1 MYYKVKI
8 KSLPK
13 AKVGYQVDGSLKNDV
28 TSFGGKNN
36 GLQDHS
42 NIKVTKSI
50 TAVPRKDANLEAEGG
65 ETIIGN
71 IDGSKIPSFFNIEGP
86 RHSSGGVP
94 LNLPDDS
101 FIFSDTKA
109 MMITDPTLLKLFNM
123 PAKKGG
129 YTPAEMSKKFDI
141 NKYREI
147 LQNKNSDKLDIKTA
161 EMMIKNYVMKLGA
174 LALAQESKK
183 GFPQG
188 IPKLSEPYMEANGI
202 TEEELLPQKETQQPN
217 QQSQGQSQKNEP
229 TNMPNGEPIAKP
241 QEEMMQYGGG
251 IRRLRR
257 AQEGGPKDTLIY
269 PPGDSEY
276 MNQPPLNY
284 DILQMLDNKR
294 RLEYNDYMR
303 DQRDPTNINNAP
315 PAYRKRFLAKP
326 KTVQAQE
333 GMQQPSEEEMMMMQ
347 QQQAQQ
353 QQQPQ
358 QSGQDQQM
366 MQIMQQV
373 AEALQQGAEPEE
385 LTVEL
390 LQGQVPPEA
399 IMQIF
404 AELGMPQEQVQ
415 QLVMGVIQQMQGG
428 QEQDPRQQQM
438 SEEEM
443 MAMQQQDPRQM
454 QQAPMAAYGMS
465 MGGYDMPY
473 AENGYSY
480 SNEDKT
486 EMSEDIEPCPPC
498 PDGNVPVRTDS
509 GDCPCS
515 NIKENLKFYNFA
527 LKERDSIMNQPAMW
541 NEDPDMMNPDGS
553 YKFCVDCLIKDYNDP
568 DVVKSVSALIN
579 DGIAN
584 FPKYDYPDLIKGL
597 EKFNLPMPVYQ
608 SNIKKSKGGAS
619 NSRPLSMAQYG
630 MDMGG
635 YDMPFYDDP
644 YEMAYGGMP
653 KYVTGGPGDTEPK
666 KIKKSEYDSDK
677 YKDYTEKDKVKTKT
691 TYNEISGKK
700 EYTSDR
706 APSGGGKNPNLVADL
721 CRNMKQP
728 GSRHYG
734 KTAEEVVA
742 YAGLNKSAIVTLKAC
757 EQKATVKSVDAVT
770 YDDEGDTPC
779 ICLKT
784 DGSTYTD
791 AQGNTKKAPTDPT
804 TGECLPY
811 DKSCNES
818 TPCVPESE
826 EYINKE
832 KECTA
837 AGKKFDG
844 PNCKCVETTEGC
856 TPDTDVY
863 NKAKA
868 ICDEKGE
875 EFDPSICNCATT
887 PGERKPPEWWLQD
900 TVNTMGAASDL
911 ASVKKYMPWEA
922 RVDLEEPRPTFL
934 DPTRE
939 LGQQSEQANI
949 AAQASAS
956 FAGAQGLG
964 ARNAATQ
971 GQGAAQAANTLSN
984 INNQN
989 VNIANQFEGTQ
1000 VGIRNQ
1006 ESMLNQQMANRVFDK
1021 NTIAN
1026 QQFDNAKLA
1035 GRQNLRN
1042 SYNTGVT
1049 NKWKTD
1055 ALNQMYP
1062 NYQTR
1067 PGVGGRVIYTPTDKK
1082 LDTTKRKDAYDAA
1095 LAHCEGQGYAK
1106 DKGMTACMELY
1117 MKYHAAQYGGE
1128 SFENGGYV
1136 YTVYPNY

>member
-28 TSFGGKNN
+28 SSFGDSNTNFK
-36 GLQDHS
+36 DHS

-65 ETIIGN
+65 ETVIGN

-86 RHSSGGVP
+86 RHTKGGVP

-109 MMITDPTLLKLFNM
+109 MMITDPVLLKMFNM
-123 PAKKGG
+123 PTKKGG

-141 NKYREI
+141 NRYREI
-147 LQNKNSDKLDIKTA
+147 LQDRNSDKLDIKTA
-161 EMMIKNYVMKLGA
+161 EMMIKNYVIKLGA

-188 IPKLSEPYMEANGI
+188 IPKLSEPYMETNGI
-202 TEEELLPQKETQQPN
+202 TEEDLIPKKEDPKGQ
-217 QQSQGQSQKNEP
+217 QQSKNNNMPQEEEEEV
-229 TNMPNGEPIAKP
+229 TEMPNGEPTAQA
-241 QEEMMQYGGG
+241 QEEMMRYGGM
-251 IRRLRR
+251 RRLRR
-257 AQEGGPKDTLIY
+257 
-269 PPGDSEY
+269 
-276 MNQPPLNY
+276 
-284 DILQMLDNKR
+284 
-294 RLEYNDYMR
+294 
-303 DQRDPTNINNAP
+303 
-315 PAYRKRFLAKP
+315 
-326 KTVQAQE
+326 AQE

-347 QQQAQQ
+347 QQQGQQ
-353 QQQPQ
+353 QQG
-358 QSGQDQQM
+358 GQDQQM

-399 IMQIF
+399 IAQIF
-404 AELGMPQEQVQ
+404 VELGMPEDQVQ
-415 QLVMGVIQQMQGG
+415 QLVMGVMQQMQGR

-465 MGGYDMPY
+465 MGGYDMP
-473 AENGYSY
+473 
-480 SNEDKT
+480 
-486 EMSEDIEPCPPC
+486 
-498 PDGNVPVRTDS
+498 
-509 GDCPCS
+509 
-515 NIKENLKFYNFA
+515 
-527 LKERDSIMNQPAMW
+527 
-541 NEDPDMMNPDGS
+541 
-553 YKFCVDCLIKDYNDP
+553 
-568 DVVKSVSALIN
+568 
-579 DGIAN
+579 
-584 FPKYDYPDLIKGL
+584 
-597 EKFNLPMPVYQ
+597 
-608 SNIKKSKGGAS
+608 
-619 NSRPLSMAQYG
+619 
-630 MDMGG
+630 
-635 YDMPFYDDP
+635 FYDDS

-691 TYNEISGKK
+691 TYDEISGKK

-770 YDDEGDTPC
+770 YDEEGEPPC
-779 ICLKT
+779 LCLKT
-784 DGSTYTD
+784 DGSTYKD
-791 AQGNTKKAPTDPT
+791 AQGNTKQAPTDADGNCITDDPSCYEST
-804 TGECLPY
+804 T
-811 DKSCNES
+811 
-818 TPCVPESE
+818 TPCVEGSD
-826 EYINKE
+826 EYKAKQ
-832 KECTA
+832 KECA
-837 AGKKFDG
+837 DAGKKFDG
-844 PNCKCVETTEGC
+844 PNCKCVETPAEGC
-856 TPDTDVY
+856 KEGTDVY

-887 PGERKPPEWWLQD
+887 PGERKPAEWWLQD
-900 TVNTMGAASDL
+900 NVNTMGAVSDL
-911 ASVKKYMPWEA
+911 ASIKKYMPWEA

-939 LGQQSEQANI
+939 LGAQSEQANI
-949 AAQASAS
+949 ASQASAS

-971 GQGAAQAANTLSN
+971 GNAAAQAANTLSN

-1026 QQFDNAKLA
+1026 QQFDNAKLQ

-1042 SYNTGVT
+1042 AYNTAVT

-1062 NYQTR
+1062 NYQTEAG
-1067 PGVGGRVIYTPTDKK
+1067 PGGRVIYTPTDKT
-1082 LDTTKRKDAYDAA
+1082 LDTTKRKNTYADAEEHCKDQSGNA
-1095 LAHCEGQGYAK
+1095 LNNCIK
-1106 DKGMTACMELY
+1106 IY
-1117 MKYHAAQYGGE
+1117 MDNHKYGGE
-1128 SFENGGYV
+1128 SFEYGGYV

>member
-28 TSFGGKNN
+28 SSFGDSNTNFK
-36 GLQDHS
+36 DHS

-65 ETIIGN
+65 ETVIGN

-86 RHSSGGVP
+86 RHTKGGVP

-109 MMITDPTLLKLFNM
+109 MMINDPVLLKMFNM
-123 PAKKGG
+123 PTKKGG

-141 NKYREI
+141 NRYREI
-147 LQNKNSDKLDIKTA
+147 LQDRNSDKLDIKTA
-161 EMMIKNYVMKLGA
+161 EMMIKNYVIKLGA

-202 TEEELLPQKETQQPN
+202 TEEDLIPKKENPKGQ
-217 QQSQGQSQKNEP
+217 QQSNNNNMPQEEEEEVME
-229 TNMPNGEPIAKP
+229 MPNGEPTAQP
-241 QEEMMQYGGG
+241 QEEMMRYGG
-251 IRRLRR
+251 IKRLRR
-257 AQEGGPKDTLIY
+257 
-269 PPGDSEY
+269 
-276 MNQPPLNY
+276 
-284 DILQMLDNKR
+284 
-294 RLEYNDYMR
+294 
-303 DQRDPTNINNAP
+303 
-315 PAYRKRFLAKP
+315 
-326 KTVQAQE
+326 AQE

-353 QQQPQ
+353 QPQ
-358 QSGQDQQM
+358 QGGQDQQM

-399 IMQIF
+399 IAQIF
-404 AELGMPQEQVQ
+404 VELGMPEDQVQ
-415 QLVMGVIQQMQGG
+415 QLVMGVMQQMQGG
-428 QEQDPRQQQM
+428 QEQDP
-438 SEEEM
+438 S
-443 MAMQQQDPRQM
+443 QM

-465 MGGYDMPY
+465 MGGYDMP
-473 AENGYSY
+473 
-480 SNEDKT
+480 
-486 EMSEDIEPCPPC
+486 
-498 PDGNVPVRTDS
+498 
-509 GDCPCS
+509 
-515 NIKENLKFYNFA
+515 
-527 LKERDSIMNQPAMW
+527 
-541 NEDPDMMNPDGS
+541 
-553 YKFCVDCLIKDYNDP
+553 
-568 DVVKSVSALIN
+568 
-579 DGIAN
+579 
-584 FPKYDYPDLIKGL
+584 
-597 EKFNLPMPVYQ
+597 
-608 SNIKKSKGGAS
+608 
-619 NSRPLSMAQYG
+619 
-630 MDMGG
+630 
-635 YDMPFYDDP
+635 FYDDQ

-677 YKDYTEKDKVKTKT
+677 YKDYTVDGKIKRKT

-757 EQKATVKSVDAVT
+757 EQKATVKSEDAVT
-770 YDDEGDTPC
+770 YDKEGDTPC
-779 ICLKT
+779 LCLKT
-784 DGSTYTD
+784 DGSPYKD
-791 AQGNTKKAPTDPT
+791 AQGNTKKAPEDKDGNCITDDPSCYET
-804 TGECLPY
+804 TT
-811 DKSCNES
+811 
-818 TPCVPESE
+818 TPCVEGSD
-826 EYINKE
+826 EYKAKQ
-832 KECTA
+832 KECTD
-837 AGKKFDG
+837 AGKEFDG
-844 PNCKCVETTEGC
+844 PNCKCVETTIEGC
-856 TPDTDVY
+856 KEGTDVY

-887 PGERKPPEWWLQD
+887 PGERKPPKWWLQD
-900 TVNTMGAASDL
+900 NVNTMGAVSDL
-911 ASVKKYMPWEA
+911 ASIKKYMPWEA

-939 LGQQSEQANI
+939 LGAQSEQANI
-949 AAQASAS
+949 ASQASAS

-971 GQGAAQAANTLSN
+971 GNAAAQAANTLSN

-1026 QQFDNAKLA
+1026 QQFDNAKLQ

-1042 SYNTGVT
+1042 AYNNAVT

-1062 NYQTR
+1062 NYQTDAG
-1067 PGVGGRVIYTPTDKK
+1067 PGGRVTYTPTDKT
-1082 LDTTKRKDAYDAA
+1082 LDTTKRKNTYADAEEHCKDQSGNA
-1095 LAHCEGQGYAK
+1095 LNNCIK
-1106 DKGMTACMELY
+1106 IY
-1117 MKYHAAQYGGE
+1117 MDNHKYGGE
-1128 SFENGGYV
+1128 SFEYGGYV

>member
-13 AKVGYQVDGSLKNDV
+13 AKVGYQVNGALANDI
-28 TSFGGKNN
+28 SAFGGKNID
-36 GLQDHS
+36 LKDHS

-65 ETIIGN
+65 ETVIGN

-101 FIFSDTKA
+101 FIFSDTRA

-147 LQNKNSDKLDIKTA
+147 LQNKNSDKIDISTA

-257 AQEGGPKDTLIY
+257 AQEG
-269 PPGDSEY
+269 
-276 MNQPPLNY
+276 
-284 DILQMLDNKR
+284 
-294 RLEYNDYMR
+294 
-303 DQRDPTNINNAP
+303 
-315 PAYRKRFLAKP
+315 
-326 KTVQAQE
+326 
-333 GMQQPSEEEMMMMQ
+333 MQQPSEEEMMMMQ

-404 AELGMPQEQVQ
+404 AQLGMPQEQVQ

-465 MGGYDMPY
+465 MGGYDMP
-473 AENGYSY
+473 
-480 SNEDKT
+480 
-486 EMSEDIEPCPPC
+486 
-498 PDGNVPVRTDS
+498 
-509 GDCPCS
+509 
-515 NIKENLKFYNFA
+515 
-527 LKERDSIMNQPAMW
+527 
-541 NEDPDMMNPDGS
+541 
-553 YKFCVDCLIKDYNDP
+553 
-568 DVVKSVSALIN
+568 
-579 DGIAN
+579 
-584 FPKYDYPDLIKGL
+584 
-597 EKFNLPMPVYQ
+597 
-608 SNIKKSKGGAS
+608 
-619 NSRPLSMAQYG
+619 
-630 MDMGG
+630 
-635 YDMPFYDDP
+635 FYDDP

-653 KYVTGGPGDTEPK
+653 KYVTGGPGDRERGT
-666 KIKKSEYDSDK
+666 KIKKIGNKEYESHKGTVFKDK
-677 YKDYTEKDKVKTKT
+677 QGEFKRIEGTSGANVKLKPRGKVVRGGPGYSKEDVCAWMTKVGGEYYGVGAQEMVNKGIAHASNLEYLKGCELKATDDEEVYTESGDK
-691 TYNEISGKK
+691 
-700 EYTSDR
+700 
-706 APSGGGKNPNLVADL
+706 P
-721 CRNMKQP
+721 
-728 GSRHYG
+728 
-734 KTAEEVVA
+734 
-742 YAGLNKSAIVTLKAC
+742 
-757 EQKATVKSVDAVT
+757 
-770 YDDEGDTPC
+770 PC

-784 DGSTYTD
+784 DGSIYKD
-791 AQGNTKKAPTDPT
+791 AQGNTKKAPTDAD
-804 TGECLPY
+804 GNCLPY
-811 DKSCNES
+811 DKTCNES
-818 TPCVPESE
+818 TTTPCVEGSD

-837 AGKKFDG
+837 AGKEFDG
-844 PNCKCVETTEGC
+844 PNCDCV
-856 TPDTDVY
+856 
-863 NKAKA
+863 K
-868 ICDEKGE
+868 
-875 EFDPSICNCATT
+875 T
-887 PGERKPPEWWLQD
+887 PGETPPKTPPEWWLQD

-964 ARNAATQ
+964 ARNAASQ

-1042 SYNTGVT
+1042 SYNTSVT

-1095 LAHCEGQGYAK
+1095 VAHCEGQGYK
-1106 DKGMTACMELY
+1106 GDKGMNACMELY

>member
-13 AKVGYQVDGSLKNDV
+13 AKVGYQVNGALANDI
-28 TSFGGKNN
+28 SAFGGKNID
-36 GLQDHS
+36 LKDHS

-65 ETIIGN
+65 ETVIGN

-86 RHSSGGVP
+86 RHTKGGVP

-101 FIFSDTKA
+101 FIFSDTRA

-123 PAKKGG
+123 PTKKGG

-174 LALAQESKK
+174 LALAQEAKK

-188 IPKLSEPYMEANGI
+188 IPKLSEPYMEASGI

-217 QQSQGQSQKNEP
+217 QQSQGQSQKNQP
-229 TNMPNGEPIAKP
+229 TNMPNGEPVAKP

-315 PAYRKRFLAKP
+315 PAYRERFLAKP

-347 QQQAQQ
+347 QQQGQQ
-353 QQQPQ
+353 EQHQQPQ

-390 LQGQVPPEA
+390 LQGQVSPEA

-404 AELGMPQEQVQ
+404 AELGMPEEQVQ

-428 QEQDPRQQQM
+428 QEQDPRQQMDPRQQQQQM

-465 MGGYDMPY
+465 MGGYDMP
-473 AENGYSY
+473 
-480 SNEDKT
+480 
-486 EMSEDIEPCPPC
+486 
-498 PDGNVPVRTDS
+498 
-509 GDCPCS
+509 
-515 NIKENLKFYNFA
+515 
-527 LKERDSIMNQPAMW
+527 
-541 NEDPDMMNPDGS
+541 
-553 YKFCVDCLIKDYNDP
+553 
-568 DVVKSVSALIN
+568 
-579 DGIAN
+579 
-584 FPKYDYPDLIKGL
+584 
-597 EKFNLPMPVYQ
+597 
-608 SNIKKSKGGAS
+608 
-619 NSRPLSMAQYG
+619 
-630 MDMGG
+630 
-635 YDMPFYDDP
+635 FYDDP
-644 YEMAYGGMP
+644 YEMAYGGSLR
-653 KYVTGGPGDTEPK
+653 KAQNGEQTRDRTT
-666 KIKKSEYDSDK
+666 KIKKIGNKEYESHK
-677 YKDYTEKDKVKTKT
+677 GTVYKDKQGEYKRIEGTSGANVKLKDNNGPVVRGGHYTKEDVCAWMTKVGGDYYGVSAAEMIRVGKAHASNLEYLKGCELKATDDEEVYTESGDK
-691 TYNEISGKK
+691 
-700 EYTSDR
+700 
-706 APSGGGKNPNLVADL
+706 PPCL
-721 CRNMKQP
+721 CK
-728 GSRHYG
+728 
-734 KTAEEVVA
+734 
-742 YAGLNKSAIVTLKAC
+742 
-757 EQKATVKSVDAVT
+757 
-770 YDDEGDTPC
+770 
-779 ICLKT
+779 KT
-784 DGSTYTD
+784 DGSLYKD
-791 AQGNTKKAPTDPT
+791 AQGNTKTAPMVDGVCQEYDPT
-804 TGECLPY
+804 CS
-811 DKSCNES
+811 DS
-818 TPCVPESE
+818 TPCIKGSD

-844 PNCKCVETTEGC
+844 PNCECVETTEGC

-964 ARNAATQ
+964 ARNAASQ

-1006 ESMLNQQMANRVFDK
+1006 ESMLNQQMTNRVFDK

-1042 SYNTGVT
+1042 SYNTAVT

-1062 NYQTR
+1062 NYQTET
-1067 PGVGGRVIYTPTDKK
+1067 GVGGKVIYTPTDKK
-1082 LDTTKRKDAYDAA
+1082 LDTAKRKDLYEAA
-1095 LAHCEGQGYAK
+1095 IAHCETQGYAK
-1106 DKGMTACMELY
+1106 DKGMTACVELY

>member
-28 TSFGGKNN
+28 SSFGDSNTNFK
-36 GLQDHS
+36 DHS

-65 ETIIGN
+65 ETVIGN

-86 RHSSGGVP
+86 RHTKGGVP

-109 MMITDPTLLKLFNM
+109 MMITDPVLLKMFNM
-123 PAKKGG
+123 PTKKGG

-141 NKYREI
+141 NRYREI
-147 LQNKNSDKLDIKTA
+147 LQDRNSDKIDISTA

-202 TEEELLPQKETQQPN
+202 TEEDLIPKKEDPKGQ
-217 QQSQGQSQKNEP
+217 QQSKNNNMPQEEEEEV
-229 TNMPNGEPIAKP
+229 TEMPNGEPTAQA
-241 QEEMMQYGGG
+241 QEEMMRYGGM
-251 IRRLRR
+251 RRLRR
-257 AQEGGPKDTLIY
+257 
-269 PPGDSEY
+269 
-276 MNQPPLNY
+276 
-284 DILQMLDNKR
+284 
-294 RLEYNDYMR
+294 
-303 DQRDPTNINNAP
+303 
-315 PAYRKRFLAKP
+315 
-326 KTVQAQE
+326 AQE

-347 QQQAQQ
+347 QQAQ

-358 QSGQDQQM
+358 QGGQDQQM

-385 LTVEL
+385 LTIEL

-399 IMQIF
+399 IAQIF
-404 AELGMPQEQVQ
+404 VKLGMPEDQVQ
-415 QLVMGVIQQMQGG
+415 QLVMGVMQQMQGG
-428 QEQDPRQQQM
+428 QEQDPRQQQQQM

-465 MGGYDMPY
+465 MGGYDMP
-473 AENGYSY
+473 
-480 SNEDKT
+480 
-486 EMSEDIEPCPPC
+486 
-498 PDGNVPVRTDS
+498 
-509 GDCPCS
+509 
-515 NIKENLKFYNFA
+515 
-527 LKERDSIMNQPAMW
+527 
-541 NEDPDMMNPDGS
+541 
-553 YKFCVDCLIKDYNDP
+553 
-568 DVVKSVSALIN
+568 
-579 DGIAN
+579 
-584 FPKYDYPDLIKGL
+584 
-597 EKFNLPMPVYQ
+597 
-608 SNIKKSKGGAS
+608 
-619 NSRPLSMAQYG
+619 
-630 MDMGG
+630 
-635 YDMPFYDDP
+635 FYDDP

-653 KYVTGGPGDTEPK
+653 KYVVGGAGDDPGDRKVSKDEFGNK
-666 KIKKSEYDSDK
+666 KYDK
-677 YKDYTEKDKVKTKT
+677 YKIDPKNKYRKTL
-691 TYNEISGKK
+691 EEESSISGGKL
-700 EYTSDR
+700 EGT
-706 APSGGGKNPNLVADL
+706 APGGGSNPNLVADL
-721 CRNMKQP
+721 CSSMKKK
-728 GSRHYG
+728 GSVYYG
-734 KTAEEVVA
+734 
-742 YAGLNKSAIVTLKAC
+742 
-757 EQKATVKSVDAVT
+757 KSVDEVIAYALSHLNTPKYANARVKIATQLEPCRQKGEVT
-770 YDDEGDTPC
+770 TKDAIIYEEEGDTPC
-779 ICLKT
+779 LCKKT
-784 DGSTYTD
+784 DGSVYTD
-791 AQGNTKKAPTDPT
+791 KEGNTKQAKIVDGICQEYDPSCYET
-804 TGECLPY
+804 TT
-811 DKSCNES
+811 
-818 TPCVPESE
+818 TPCVPGSD
-826 EYINKE
+826 EYINKQN
-832 KECTA
+832 ECTA
-837 AGKKFDG
+837 AGKEFDG
-844 PNCKCVETTEGC
+844 PNCDCV
-856 TPDTDVY
+856 
-863 NKAKA
+863 K
-868 ICDEKGE
+868 
-875 EFDPSICNCATT
+875 T
-887 PGERKPPEWWLQD
+887 PGEIPPETPPKTPPEWWLQD
-900 TVNTMGAASDL
+900 NVNTMGAVSDL
-911 ASVKKYMPWEA
+911 ASIKKYMPWEA

-964 ARNAATQ
+964 ARNAASQ

-1042 SYNTGVT
+1042 SYNTAVT

-1067 PGVGGRVIYTPTDKK
+1067 PGVGGKVKYIPTDKK
-1082 LDTTKRKDAYDAA
+1082 LDTTKRKDAYEAA
-1095 LAHCEGQGYAK
+1095 LAHCEGQGYK
-1106 DKGMTACMELY
+1106 GDKGMNACMELY
-1117 MKYHAAQYGGE
+1117 MKYHSSQYGGE

>member
-28 TSFGGKNN
+28 SSFGDSNTNFK
-36 GLQDHS
+36 DHS

-65 ETIIGN
+65 ETVIGN

-86 RHSSGGVP
+86 RHTKGGVP

-101 FIFSDTKA
+101 FIFSDTRA
-109 MMITDPTLLKLFNM
+109 MMITDPVLLKMFNM
-123 PAKKGG
+123 PTKKGG

-141 NKYREI
+141 NRYREI
-147 LQNKNSDKLDIKTA
+147 LQDRNSDKLDIKTA
-161 EMMIKNYVMKLGA
+161 EMMIKNYVIKLGA

-202 TEEELLPQKETQQPN
+202 TEEDLIPKKEDPKGQ
-217 QQSQGQSQKNEP
+217 QQSKNNNMPQEEEEEV
-229 TNMPNGEPIAKP
+229 TEMPNGEPTAQP

-284 DILQMLDNKR
+284 DILEMLDNKR

-303 DQRDPTNINNAP
+303 DQKDPTNINNAP
-315 PAYRKRFLAKP
+315 PAYRERFLAKP
-326 KTVQAQE
+326 KTIQAQE

-347 QQQAQQ
+347 QQQGQQ
-353 QQQPQ
+353 QQG
-358 QSGQDQQM
+358 GQDQQM

-399 IMQIF
+399 IAQIF
-404 AELGMPQEQVQ
+404 VELGMPQEQVQ
-415 QLVMGVIQQMQGG
+415 QLVMGVIQQMQSG

-443 MAMQQQDPRQM
+443 MAMQQQDPSQM

-465 MGGYDMPY
+465 MGGYDMP
-473 AENGYSY
+473 
-480 SNEDKT
+480 
-486 EMSEDIEPCPPC
+486 
-498 PDGNVPVRTDS
+498 
-509 GDCPCS
+509 
-515 NIKENLKFYNFA
+515 
-527 LKERDSIMNQPAMW
+527 
-541 NEDPDMMNPDGS
+541 
-553 YKFCVDCLIKDYNDP
+553 
-568 DVVKSVSALIN
+568 
-579 DGIAN
+579 
-584 FPKYDYPDLIKGL
+584 
-597 EKFNLPMPVYQ
+597 
-608 SNIKKSKGGAS
+608 
-619 NSRPLSMAQYG
+619 
-630 MDMGG
+630 
-635 YDMPFYDDP
+635 FYDDQ

-653 KYVTGGPGDTEPK
+653 KYETGGPGDPK
-666 KIKKSEYDSDK
+666 RKNPTKLDPDAYKKDTGKEYSDDIGK
-677 YKDYTEKDKVKTKT
+677 YKVTPGTSGANVKLKPRTGPVKRGGKYTKEDVCAWMTKVGGSYYGVSAQEMINNGLTSASNLEYLKGCELKAEEERQVYTET
-691 TYNEISGKK
+691 
-700 EYTSDR
+700 
-706 APSGGGKNPNLVADL
+706 P
-721 CRNMKQP
+721 
-728 GSRHYG
+728 
-734 KTAEEVVA
+734 
-742 YAGLNKSAIVTLKAC
+742 
-757 EQKATVKSVDAVT
+757 
-770 YDDEGDTPC
+770 GDTPC
-779 ICLKT
+779 LCLKT
-784 DGSTYTD
+784 DGSIYKD
-791 AQGNTKKAPTDPT
+791 AQGNTKQAKKDPT
-804 TGECLPY
+804 TGECITDDP
-811 DKSCNES
+811 SCYETT
-818 TPCVPESE
+818 TPCIKGSD

-844 PNCKCVETTEGC
+844 PNCECVETTEGC

-875 EFDPSICNCATT
+875 EFDPSICNCVTT
-887 PGERKPPEWWLQD
+887 PGEKKPAEWWLQD
-900 TVNTMGAASDL
+900 NVNTMGAASDL
-911 ASVKKYMPWEA
+911 ASIKKYMPWEA

-939 LGQQSEQANI
+939 LGAQSEQANI

-964 ARNAATQ
+964 ARNAASQ

-1026 QQFDNAKLA
+1026 QQFDNAKLQ

-1042 SYNTGVT
+1042 SYNTAVT

-1067 PGVGGRVIYTPTDKK
+1067 PGIGGRVEYTPTDKT
-1082 LDTTKRKDAYDAA
+1082 LDTTKRKNSYADAKTECQD
-1095 LAHCEGQGYAK
+1095 QGLSGA
-1106 DKGMTACMELY
+1106 DLTRCIDSY
-1117 MKYHAAQYGGE
+1117 MKHNAQYGGE
-1128 SFENGGYV
+1128 SFEYGGYV

>member
-28 TSFGGKNN
+28 LSFGDSNTNFK
-36 GLQDHS
+36 DHS

-65 ETIIGN
+65 ETVIGN

-86 RHSSGGVP
+86 RHTKGGVP

-101 FIFSDTKA
+101 FIFSDTRA
-109 MMITDPTLLKLFNM
+109 MMITDPVLLKMFNM
-123 PAKKGG
+123 PTKKGG

-141 NKYREI
+141 NRYREI
-147 LQNKNSDKLDIKTA
+147 LQDRNSDKLDIKTA
-161 EMMIKNYVMKLGA
+161 EMMIKNYVIKLGA

-202 TEEELLPQKETQQPN
+202 TEEDLIPKKEDPKGQ
-217 QQSQGQSQKNEP
+217 QQSKNNNMPQEEEEEV
-229 TNMPNGEPIAKP
+229 TEMPNGEPTAQP

-257 AQEGGPKDTLIY
+257 AQEG
-269 PPGDSEY
+269 
-276 MNQPPLNY
+276 
-284 DILQMLDNKR
+284 
-294 RLEYNDYMR
+294 
-303 DQRDPTNINNAP
+303 
-315 PAYRKRFLAKP
+315 
-326 KTVQAQE
+326 
-333 GMQQPSEEEMMMMQ
+333 MQQPSEEEMMMMQ
-347 QQQAQQ
+347 QQAQ

-358 QSGQDQQM
+358 QGGQDQQM

-404 AELGMPQEQVQ
+404 AELGMPQEQAQ

-428 QEQDPRQQQM
+428 QQQDPRQQQM

-465 MGGYDMPY
+465 MGGYDMP
-473 AENGYSY
+473 
-480 SNEDKT
+480 
-486 EMSEDIEPCPPC
+486 
-498 PDGNVPVRTDS
+498 
-509 GDCPCS
+509 
-515 NIKENLKFYNFA
+515 
-527 LKERDSIMNQPAMW
+527 
-541 NEDPDMMNPDGS
+541 
-553 YKFCVDCLIKDYNDP
+553 
-568 DVVKSVSALIN
+568 
-579 DGIAN
+579 
-584 FPKYDYPDLIKGL
+584 
-597 EKFNLPMPVYQ
+597 
-608 SNIKKSKGGAS
+608 
-619 NSRPLSMAQYG
+619 
-630 MDMGG
+630 
-635 YDMPFYDDP
+635 FYDDP

-653 KYVTGGPGDTEPK
+653 KYVTGGPGDPGDRKVTRDEFGNK
-666 KIKKSEYDSDK
+666 KYDK
-677 YKDYTEKDKVKTKT
+677 YKIDPKNKNRKTLS
-691 TYNEISGKK
+691 EESSISGGKL
-700 EYTSDR
+700 EGT
-706 APSGGGKNPNLVADL
+706 APGGGSNPNLVADL
-721 CRNMKQP
+721 CSSMKKK
-728 GSRHYG
+728 GSVYYG
-734 KTAEEVVA
+734 
-742 YAGLNKSAIVTLKAC
+742 
-757 EQKATVKSVDAVT
+757 KSVDEVIAYALGHLNKPKYANARVKIAT
-770 YDDEGDTPC
+770 QLEACRQKGEMTLKDAIITDDEGDTPC
-779 ICLKT
+779 LCKKT
-784 DGSTYTD
+784 DGSVYTD
-791 AQGNTKKAPTDPT
+791 KEGNTKQAKIVDGVCQEYDPSCYET
-804 TGECLPY
+804 TT
-811 DKSCNES
+811 
-818 TPCVPESE
+818 TPCVEGSD
-826 EYINKE
+826 EYKAKQ
-832 KECTA
+832 KECA
-837 AGKKFDG
+837 DAGKKFDG

-856 TPDTDVY
+856 KEGTDVY

-875 EFDPSICNCATT
+875 EFDPSICDCATT

-900 TVNTMGAASDL
+900 NVNTMGAVSDL
-911 ASVKKYMPWEA
+911 ASIKKYMPWEA

-939 LGQQSEQANI
+939 LGAQSEQANI
-949 AAQASAS
+949 ASQASAS

-971 GQGAAQAANTLSN
+971 GNAAAQAANTLSN

-1026 QQFDNAKLA
+1026 QQFDNAKLQ

-1042 SYNTGVT
+1042 AYNNAVT

-1067 PGVGGRVIYTPTDKK
+1067 PGVGGRVIYTPTDKT
-1082 LDTTKRKDAYDAA
+1082 LDSTKRKNTYADAEEHCKDQSGNA
-1095 LAHCEGQGYAK
+1095 LNNCIK
-1106 DKGMTACMELY
+1106 IY
-1117 MKYHAAQYGGE
+1117 MDNHKYGGE
-1128 SFENGGYV
+1128 SFEYGGYV

>member
-1 MYYKVKI
+1 MYYKVRI

-28 TSFGGKNN
+28 LSFGDSNTNFK
-36 GLQDHS
+36 DHS

-65 ETIIGN
+65 ETVIGN

-101 FIFSDTKA
+101 FIFSDTRA
-109 MMITDPTLLKLFNM
+109 MMITDPVLLKMFNM
-123 PAKKGG
+123 PTKKGG

-141 NKYREI
+141 NRYREI
-147 LQNKNSDKLDIKTA
+147 LQDRNSDKLDIKTA
-161 EMMIKNYVMKLGA
+161 EMMIKNYVIKLGA

-202 TEEELLPQKETQQPN
+202 TEEDLIPKKEDPKGQ
-217 QQSQGQSQKNEP
+217 QQSKNNNMPQEEEVEV
-229 TNMPNGEPIAKP
+229 TEMPNGEPTAQP

-257 AQEGGPKDTLIY
+257 AQEG
-269 PPGDSEY
+269 
-276 MNQPPLNY
+276 
-284 DILQMLDNKR
+284 
-294 RLEYNDYMR
+294 
-303 DQRDPTNINNAP
+303 
-315 PAYRKRFLAKP
+315 
-326 KTVQAQE
+326 
-333 GMQQPSEEEMMMMQ
+333 MQQPSEEEMMMMQ
-347 QQQAQQ
+347 QQAQ

-358 QSGQDQQM
+358 QGGQDQQM

-399 IMQIF
+399 IAQIF
-404 AELGMPQEQVQ
+404 AQLGMPQEQAQ

-428 QEQDPRQQQM
+428 QQQDPRQQQM

-465 MGGYDMPY
+465 MGGYDMP
-473 AENGYSY
+473 
-480 SNEDKT
+480 
-486 EMSEDIEPCPPC
+486 
-498 PDGNVPVRTDS
+498 
-509 GDCPCS
+509 
-515 NIKENLKFYNFA
+515 
-527 LKERDSIMNQPAMW
+527 
-541 NEDPDMMNPDGS
+541 
-553 YKFCVDCLIKDYNDP
+553 
-568 DVVKSVSALIN
+568 
-579 DGIAN
+579 
-584 FPKYDYPDLIKGL
+584 
-597 EKFNLPMPVYQ
+597 
-608 SNIKKSKGGAS
+608 
-619 NSRPLSMAQYG
+619 
-630 MDMGG
+630 
-635 YDMPFYDDP
+635 FYDDP
-644 YEMAYGGMP
+644 YEMAYGGSLHKAQDGVTVGGYNAKRERNLP
-653 KYVTGGPGDTEPK
+653 KPGTDNW
-666 KIKKSEYDSDK
+666 KSGD
-677 YKDYTEKDKVKTKT
+677 VV
-691 TYNEISGKK
+691 
-700 EYTSDR
+700 
-706 APSGGGKNPNLVADL
+706 GGGKNAQGVYRTTRRKGVDVKYYTGKGGGSEEGVAQGICKKLQASGDVEEAIREAFPAYL
-721 CRNMKQP
+721 K
-728 GSRHYG
+728 G
-734 KTAEEVVA
+734 KREGDDGYAEAMMAAVA
-742 YAGLNKSAIVTLKAC
+742 KLKADPLYTDC
-757 EQKATVKSVDAVT
+757 IEAATKKFETNEALYNDE
-770 YDDEGDTPC
+770 EGDTPC
-779 ICLKT
+779 FCLKT
-784 DGSTYTD
+784 DGSIYKD
-791 AQGNTKKAPTDPT
+791 AQGNTKKAPEDADGNCITDDPSCYEST
-804 TGECLPY
+804 T
-811 DKSCNES
+811 
-818 TPCVPESE
+818 TPCVEGSD
-826 EYINKE
+826 EYKAKQ
-832 KECTA
+832 KECA
-837 AGKKFDG
+837 DAGKKFDG

-856 TPDTDVY
+856 KEGTDVY
-863 NKAKA
+863 DKAKA

-875 EFDPSICNCATT
+875 EFDPSTCDCATT

-900 TVNTMGAASDL
+900 NVNTMGAVSDL
-911 ASVKKYMPWEA
+911 ASIKKYMPWEA

-939 LGQQSEQANI
+939 LGAQSEQANI
-949 AAQASAS
+949 ASQASAS

-971 GQGAAQAANTLSN
+971 GNAAAQAANTLSN

-1035 GRQNLRN
+1035 AKQKVRD
-1042 SYNTGVT
+1042 SYNNSVT

-1067 PGVGGRVIYTPTDKK
+1067 PGVGGRVIYTPTDKT
-1082 LDTTKRKDAYDAA
+1082 LDSTKRKNTYADAEEHCKDQSGNA
-1095 LAHCEGQGYAK
+1095 LNNCIKNY
-1106 DKGMTACMELY
+1106 MEY
-1117 MKYHAAQYGGE
+1117 NAQYGGE
-1128 SFENGGYV
+1128 SFEYGGYV

>member
-1 MYYKVKI
+1 
-8 KSLPK
+8 
-13 AKVGYQVDGSLKNDV
+13 
-28 TSFGGKNN
+28 
-36 GLQDHS
+36 
-42 NIKVTKSI
+42 
-50 TAVPRKDANLEAEGG
+50 
-65 ETIIGN
+65 
-71 IDGSKIPSFFNIEGP
+71 
-86 RHSSGGVP
+86 
-94 LNLPDDS
+94 
-101 FIFSDTKA
+101 
-109 MMITDPTLLKLFNM
+109 MMINDPVLLKMFNM
-123 PAKKGG
+123 PTKKGG

-141 NKYREI
+141 NRYREI
-147 LQNKNSDKLDIKTA
+147 LQDRNSDKLDIKTA
-161 EMMIKNYVMKLGA
+161 EMMIKNYVIKLGA

-202 TEEELLPQKETQQPN
+202 TEEDLIPKKENPKGQ
-217 QQSQGQSQKNEP
+217 QQSNNNNMPQEEEEEVME
-229 TNMPNGEPIAKP
+229 MPNGEPTAQP
-241 QEEMMQYGGG
+241 QEEMMRYGG
-251 IRRLRR
+251 IKRLRR
-257 AQEGGPKDTLIY
+257 
-269 PPGDSEY
+269 
-276 MNQPPLNY
+276 
-284 DILQMLDNKR
+284 
-294 RLEYNDYMR
+294 
-303 DQRDPTNINNAP
+303 
-315 PAYRKRFLAKP
+315 
-326 KTVQAQE
+326 AQE

-353 QQQPQ
+353 QPQ
-358 QSGQDQQM
+358 QGGQDQQM

-399 IMQIF
+399 IAQIF
-404 AELGMPQEQVQ
+404 VELGMPEDQVQ
-415 QLVMGVIQQMQGG
+415 QLVMGVMQQMQGG
-428 QEQDPRQQQM
+428 QEQDP
-438 SEEEM
+438 S
-443 MAMQQQDPRQM
+443 QM

-465 MGGYDMPY
+465 MGGYDMP
-473 AENGYSY
+473 
-480 SNEDKT
+480 
-486 EMSEDIEPCPPC
+486 
-498 PDGNVPVRTDS
+498 
-509 GDCPCS
+509 
-515 NIKENLKFYNFA
+515 
-527 LKERDSIMNQPAMW
+527 
-541 NEDPDMMNPDGS
+541 
-553 YKFCVDCLIKDYNDP
+553 
-568 DVVKSVSALIN
+568 
-579 DGIAN
+579 
-584 FPKYDYPDLIKGL
+584 
-597 EKFNLPMPVYQ
+597 
-608 SNIKKSKGGAS
+608 
-619 NSRPLSMAQYG
+619 
-630 MDMGG
+630 
-635 YDMPFYDDP
+635 FYDDQ

-677 YKDYTEKDKVKTKT
+677 YKDYTVDGKIKRKT

-757 EQKATVKSVDAVT
+757 EQKATVKSEDAVT
-770 YDDEGDTPC
+770 YDEEGDTPC
-779 ICLKT
+779 LCLKT
-784 DGSTYTD
+784 DGSPYKD
-791 AQGNTKKAPTDPT
+791 AQGNTKKAPEDKDGNCITDDPSCYET
-804 TGECLPY
+804 TT
-811 DKSCNES
+811 
-818 TPCVPESE
+818 TPCVEGSD
-826 EYINKE
+826 EYKAKQ
-832 KECTA
+832 KECTD
-837 AGKKFDG
+837 AGKEFDG
-844 PNCKCVETTEGC
+844 PNCKCVETTIEGC
-856 TPDTDVY
+856 KEGTDVY

-887 PGERKPPEWWLQD
+887 PGERKPPKWWLQD
-900 TVNTMGAASDL
+900 NVNTMGAVSDL
-911 ASVKKYMPWEA
+911 ASIKKYMPWEA

-939 LGQQSEQANI
+939 LGAQSEQANI
-949 AAQASAS
+949 ASQASAS

-971 GQGAAQAANTLSN
+971 GNAAAQAANTLSN

-1026 QQFDNAKLA
+1026 QQFDNAKLQ

-1042 SYNTGVT
+1042 AYNNAVT

-1062 NYQTR
+1062 NYQTDAG
-1067 PGVGGRVIYTPTDKK
+1067 PGGRVTYTPTDKT
-1082 LDTTKRKDAYDAA
+1082 LDTTKRKNTYADAEEHCKDQSGNA
-1095 LAHCEGQGYAK
+1095 LNNCIK
-1106 DKGMTACMELY
+1106 IY
-1117 MKYHAAQYGGE
+1117 MDNHKYGGE
-1128 SFENGGYV
+1128 SFEYGGYV

>member
-28 TSFGGKNN
+28 SSFGDSNTNFK
-36 GLQDHS
+36 DHS

-65 ETIIGN
+65 ETVIGN

-86 RHSSGGVP
+86 RHTKGGVP

-109 MMITDPTLLKLFNM
+109 MMINDPVLLKMFNM
-123 PAKKGG
+123 PTKKGG

-141 NKYREI
+141 NRYREI
-147 LQNKNSDKLDIKTA
+147 LQDRNSDKLDIKTA
-161 EMMIKNYVMKLGA
+161 EMMIKNYVIKLGA

-202 TEEELLPQKETQQPN
+202 TEEDLIPKKENPKGQ
-217 QQSQGQSQKNEP
+217 QQSNNNNMPQEEEEEVME
-229 TNMPNGEPIAKP
+229 MPNGEPTAQP

-251 IRRLRR
+251 IKRLRR
-257 AQEGGPKDTLIY
+257 AQEAGPKDTLIY

-284 DILQMLDNKR
+284 DILEMLNNKR

-315 PAYRKRFLAKP
+315 PAYRERFLAKP

-353 QQQPQ
+353 QPQ
-358 QSGQDQQM
+358 QGGQDQQM

-385 LTVEL
+385 LTAEL

-399 IMQIF
+399 IAQIF
-404 AELGMPQEQVQ
+404 VELGMPEDQVQ
-415 QLVMGVIQQMQGG
+415 QLVMGVMQQMQGG
-428 QEQDPRQQQM
+428 QEQDP
-438 SEEEM
+438 S
-443 MAMQQQDPRQM
+443 QM

-465 MGGYDMPY
+465 MGGYDMP
-473 AENGYSY
+473 
-480 SNEDKT
+480 
-486 EMSEDIEPCPPC
+486 
-498 PDGNVPVRTDS
+498 
-509 GDCPCS
+509 
-515 NIKENLKFYNFA
+515 
-527 LKERDSIMNQPAMW
+527 
-541 NEDPDMMNPDGS
+541 
-553 YKFCVDCLIKDYNDP
+553 
-568 DVVKSVSALIN
+568 
-579 DGIAN
+579 
-584 FPKYDYPDLIKGL
+584 
-597 EKFNLPMPVYQ
+597 
-608 SNIKKSKGGAS
+608 
-619 NSRPLSMAQYG
+619 
-630 MDMGG
+630 
-635 YDMPFYDDP
+635 FYDDQ

-677 YKDYTEKDKVKTKT
+677 YKDYTVDGKIKRKT

-757 EQKATVKSVDAVT
+757 EQKATVKSEDAVT
-770 YDDEGDTPC
+770 YDEEGDTPC
-779 ICLKT
+779 LCLKT
-784 DGSTYTD
+784 DGSPYKD
-791 AQGNTKKAPTDPT
+791 AQGNTKKAPEDKDGNCITDDPSCYET
-804 TGECLPY
+804 TT
-811 DKSCNES
+811 
-818 TPCVPESE
+818 TPCVEGSD
-826 EYINKE
+826 EYKAKQ
-832 KECTA
+832 KECTD
-837 AGKKFDG
+837 AGKEFDG
-844 PNCKCVETTEGC
+844 PNCKCVETTIEGC
-856 TPDTDVY
+856 KEGTDVY

-887 PGERKPPEWWLQD
+887 PGERKPPKWWLQD
-900 TVNTMGAASDL
+900 NVNTMGAVSDL
-911 ASVKKYMPWEA
+911 ASIKKYMPWEA

-939 LGQQSEQANI
+939 LGAQSEQANI
-949 AAQASAS
+949 ASQASAS

-971 GQGAAQAANTLSN
+971 GNAAAQAANTLSN

-1026 QQFDNAKLA
+1026 QQFDNAKLQ

-1042 SYNTGVT
+1042 AYNNAVT

-1062 NYQTR
+1062 NYQTDAG
-1067 PGVGGRVIYTPTDKK
+1067 PGGRVIYTPTDKT
-1082 LDTTKRKDAYDAA
+1082 LDSTKRKNTYADAEEHCKDQSGNA
-1095 LAHCEGQGYAK
+1095 LNNCIK
-1106 DKGMTACMELY
+1106 IY
-1117 MKYHAAQYGGE
+1117 MDNHKYGGE
-1128 SFENGGYV
+1128 SFEYGGYV

>member
-28 TSFGGKNN
+28 SSFGDSNTNFK
-36 GLQDHS
+36 DHS

-65 ETIIGN
+65 ETVIGN

-86 RHSSGGVP
+86 RHTKGGVP

-101 FIFSDTKA
+101 FIFSDTRA
-109 MMITDPTLLKLFNM
+109 MMITDPVLLKMFNM
-123 PAKKGG
+123 PTKKGG

-141 NKYREI
+141 NRYREI
-147 LQNKNSDKLDIKTA
+147 LQDRNSDKLDIKTA
-161 EMMIKNYVMKLGA
+161 EMMIKNYVIKLGA

-202 TEEELLPQKETQQPN
+202 TEEDLIPKKEDPKGQ
-217 QQSQGQSQKNEP
+217 QQSKNNNMPQEEEEEV
-229 TNMPNGEPIAKP
+229 TEMPNGEPTAQP

-251 IRRLRR
+251 IKRLRKV
-257 AQEGGPKDTLIY
+257 QKGGPKDTLIY

-284 DILQMLDNKR
+284 DILEMLNNKR

-303 DQRDPTNINNAP
+303 DQKDPTNINNAP
-315 PAYRKRFLAKP
+315 PAYRERFLAKP

-347 QQQAQQ
+347 QQQQQPQQ
-353 QQQPQ
+353 QQQQ
-358 QSGQDQQM
+358 GGQDQQM

-385 LTVEL
+385 LTIEL

-399 IMQIF
+399 IAQIF
-404 AELGMPQEQVQ
+404 VELGMPEDQVQ
-415 QLVMGVIQQMQGG
+415 QLVMGVMQQMQGG

-465 MGGYDMPY
+465 MGGYDMP
-473 AENGYSY
+473 
-480 SNEDKT
+480 
-486 EMSEDIEPCPPC
+486 
-498 PDGNVPVRTDS
+498 
-509 GDCPCS
+509 
-515 NIKENLKFYNFA
+515 
-527 LKERDSIMNQPAMW
+527 
-541 NEDPDMMNPDGS
+541 
-553 YKFCVDCLIKDYNDP
+553 
-568 DVVKSVSALIN
+568 
-579 DGIAN
+579 
-584 FPKYDYPDLIKGL
+584 
-597 EKFNLPMPVYQ
+597 
-608 SNIKKSKGGAS
+608 
-619 NSRPLSMAQYG
+619 
-630 MDMGG
+630 
-635 YDMPFYDDP
+635 FYDDS

-677 YKDYTEKDKVKTKT
+677 YKDYTEKNKVKTKT
-691 TYNEISGKK
+691 TYDEISGKK

-770 YDDEGDTPC
+770 YEEEGDTPC
-779 ICLKT
+779 LCKKT
-784 DGSTYTD
+784 DGSVYTD
-791 AQGNTKKAPTDPT
+791 KEGNTKQAKIVDGVCQEYDPSCYET
-804 TGECLPY
+804 T
-811 DKSCNES
+811 
-818 TPCVPESE
+818 TTT
-826 EYINKE
+826 E
-832 KECTA
+832 KTTEKTTE
-837 AGKKFDG
+837 
-844 PNCKCVETTEGC
+844 ETTEGC
-856 TPDTDVY
+856 TEGTDVY

-875 EFDPSICNCATT
+875 KFDPLICNCAKD
-887 PGERKPPEWWLQD
+887 PKPAKWWLQD
-900 TVNTMGAASDL
+900 NVNTMGAASDL
-911 ASVKKYMPWEA
+911 ASIKKYMPWEA

-939 LGQQSEQANI
+939 LAAQSEQANI
-949 AAQASAS
+949 ASQASAS

-971 GQGAAQAANTLSN
+971 GNAAAQAANTLSN

-1026 QQFDNAKLA
+1026 QQFDNAKLQ

-1042 SYNTGVT
+1042 AYNTGVT

-1062 NYQTR
+1062 NYQTDAG
-1067 PGVGGRVIYTPTDKK
+1067 PGGRVEYTPTDKT
-1082 LDTTKRKDAYDAA
+1082 LDATKRKNTYADAEE
-1095 LAHCEGQGYAK
+1095 HCK
-1106 DKGMTACMELY
+1106 DQSGNTLNNCIKIY
-1117 MKYHAAQYGGE
+1117 MDHHKYGGE
-1128 SFENGGYV
+1128 SFEYGGYV

>member
-13 AKVGYQVDGSLKNDV
+13 AKVGYQVNGALANDI
-28 TSFGGKNN
+28 SAFGGKNID
-36 GLQDHS
+36 LKDHS

-65 ETIIGN
+65 ETVIGN

-86 RHSSGGVP
+86 RHTKGGVP

-109 MMITDPTLLKLFNM
+109 MMITDPTLLKMFNM
-123 PAKKGG
+123 PTKKGG

-174 LALAQESKK
+174 LALAQEAKK

-188 IPKLSEPYMEANGI
+188 IPKLSQPYMEASGI
-202 TEEELLPQKETQQPN
+202 SEEDLLPKKETQKPN

-229 TNMPNGEPIAKP
+229 TNMPNGKPVAKP

-251 IRRLRR
+251 IKRLRR
-257 AQEGGPKDTLIY
+257 
-269 PPGDSEY
+269 
-276 MNQPPLNY
+276 
-284 DILQMLDNKR
+284 
-294 RLEYNDYMR
+294 
-303 DQRDPTNINNAP
+303 
-315 PAYRKRFLAKP
+315 
-326 KTVQAQE
+326 AQE

-353 QQQPQ
+353 EQQPQ
-358 QSGQDQQM
+358 QGGQDQQM

-373 AEALQQGAEPEE
+373 AEALQQGAKPEE
-385 LTVEL
+385 LTAEL
-390 LQGQVPPEA
+390 LQGQIPPEA

-404 AELGMPQEQVQ
+404 AQLGMPQEQVQ
-415 QLVMGVIQQMQGG
+415 QLVMGVMQQMQGG
-428 QEQDPRQQQM
+428 QEEDPRQQQQM

-443 MAMQQQDPRQM
+443 MAMQQQDPSQM

-465 MGGYDMPY
+465 MGGYDMP
-473 AENGYSY
+473 
-480 SNEDKT
+480 
-486 EMSEDIEPCPPC
+486 
-498 PDGNVPVRTDS
+498 
-509 GDCPCS
+509 
-515 NIKENLKFYNFA
+515 
-527 LKERDSIMNQPAMW
+527 
-541 NEDPDMMNPDGS
+541 
-553 YKFCVDCLIKDYNDP
+553 
-568 DVVKSVSALIN
+568 
-579 DGIAN
+579 
-584 FPKYDYPDLIKGL
+584 
-597 EKFNLPMPVYQ
+597 
-608 SNIKKSKGGAS
+608 
-619 NSRPLSMAQYG
+619 
-630 MDMGG
+630 
-635 YDMPFYDDP
+635 FYDDS

-653 KYVTGGPGDTEPK
+653 KYETGGPGDPKRKDPK
-666 KIKKSEYDSDK
+666 KLDPDAYKKD
-677 YKDYTEKDKVKTKT
+677 T
-691 TYNEISGKK
+691 GK
-700 EYTSDR
+700 EYTDEKGKFKVT
-706 APSGGGKNPNLVADL
+706 PGTSGANVKLDPRGKVVRGGPGYTKEDVCAWMTKVGGSYYGVSAQEMVDKGLTSASNLQYLKGCELKGEEERQVYTEEGEKNCL
-721 CRNMKQP
+721 CK
-728 GSRHYG
+728 
-734 KTAEEVVA
+734 
-742 YAGLNKSAIVTLKAC
+742 
-757 EQKATVKSVDAVT
+757 
-770 YDDEGDTPC
+770 
-779 ICLKT
+779 KT
-784 DGSTYTD
+784 DGSIYTD
-791 AQGNTKKAPTDPT
+791 ANGNTKKAPMVDGVCQEYDPT
-804 TGECLPY
+804 CY
-811 DKSCNES
+811 DPTKE
-818 TPCVPESE
+818 PCVEGSDKYKE
-826 EYINKE
+826 EKAKCDAKGLE
-832 KECTA
+832 
-837 AGKKFDG
+837 FDG
-844 PNCKCVETTEGC
+844 PNCTCVETPTEGC
-856 TPDTDVY
+856 EEGTELY
-863 NKAKA
+863 NTRKAP
-868 ICDEKGE
+868 CDEKGLA
-875 EFDPSICNCATT
+875 FDIANCDCVKD
-887 PGERKPPEWWLQD
+887 PEPPEWWLQD

-939 LGQQSEQANI
+939 LAQQSEQANI
-949 AAQASAS
+949 ASQASAS

-964 ARNAATQ
+964 ARNAASQ

-1042 SYNTGVT
+1042 SYNTAVT

-1062 NYQTR
+1062 NYQTK
-1067 PGVGGRVIYTPTDKK
+1067 PGVGGKVKYTPTDKT
-1082 LDTTKRKDAYDAA
+1082 LDATKRKDVYAA
-1095 LAHCEGQGYAK
+1095 AQEYCNKQGYAG
-1106 DKGMTACMELY
+1106 DKGMNACMELY
-1117 MKYHAAQYGGE
+1117 MKYHSSQYGGE

>member
-28 TSFGGKNN
+28 SSFGGKNN

-65 ETIIGN
+65 ETVIGN

-86 RHSSGGVP
+86 RHTKGGVP

-101 FIFSDTKA
+101 FIFSDTRA
-109 MMITDPTLLKLFNM
+109 MMITDPVLLKMFNM
-123 PAKKGG
+123 PTKKGG

-147 LQNKNSDKLDIKTA
+147 LQDRNSDKLDIKTA
-161 EMMIKNYVMKLGA
+161 EMMIKNYVIKLGA
-174 LALAQESKK
+174 LALAQEAKK

-202 TEEELLPQKETQQPN
+202 TEEDLIPKKEDPKGQ
-217 QQSQGQSQKNEP
+217 QQSKNNNMPQEEEEEV
-229 TNMPNGEPIAKP
+229 TEMPNGEPTAQP
-241 QEEMMQYGGG
+241 QEEMMQYGGM
-251 IRRLRR
+251 RRLR
-257 AQEGGPKDTLIY
+257 K
-269 PPGDSEY
+269 
-276 MNQPPLNY
+276 
-284 DILQMLDNKR
+284 
-294 RLEYNDYMR
+294 
-303 DQRDPTNINNAP
+303 
-315 PAYRKRFLAKP
+315 
-326 KTVQAQE
+326 AQE

-353 QQQPQ
+353 QG
-358 QSGQDQQM
+358 GQDQQM

-404 AELGMPQEQVQ
+404 AELGMPQDQVQ
-415 QLVMGVIQQMQGG
+415 QLVMGVMQQMQGG

-465 MGGYDMPY
+465 MGGYDMP
-473 AENGYSY
+473 
-480 SNEDKT
+480 
-486 EMSEDIEPCPPC
+486 
-498 PDGNVPVRTDS
+498 
-509 GDCPCS
+509 
-515 NIKENLKFYNFA
+515 
-527 LKERDSIMNQPAMW
+527 
-541 NEDPDMMNPDGS
+541 
-553 YKFCVDCLIKDYNDP
+553 DY
-568 DVVKSVSALIN
+568 
-579 DGIAN
+579 
-584 FPKYDYPDLIKGL
+584 
-597 EKFNLPMPVYQ
+597 
-608 SNIKKSKGGAS
+608 
-619 NSRPLSMAQYG
+619 
-630 MDMGG
+630 
-635 YDMPFYDDP
+635 
-644 YEMAYGGMP
+644 MAYGGSLHKAQDGVTVGGYNAKREKNLP
-653 KYVTGGPGDTEPK
+653 KPGTDNW
-666 KIKKSEYDSDK
+666 KSGD
-677 YKDYTEKDKVKTKT
+677 VV
-691 TYNEISGKK
+691 
-700 EYTSDR
+700 
-706 APSGGGKNPNLVADL
+706 GGGKNAQGVYRTTRREGVDVKYHTGSGGGTEAGVAQGICKKLQESGDIEEAIREAFPAYL
-721 CRNMKQP
+721 K
-728 GSRHYG
+728 G
-734 KTAEEVVA
+734 KREGDDGYAEAMMAAVA
-742 YAGLNKSAIVTLKAC
+742 RLKANPLYTDC
-757 EQKATVKSVDAVT
+757 IEAATKKFETNEALYNDE
-770 YDDEGDTPC
+770 EGDTPC
-779 ICLKT
+779 LCKKT
-784 DGSTYTD
+784 DGSIYKD
-791 AQGNTKKAPTDPT
+791 AQGNTKPAPKDKDGNCITDDPSCYDST
-804 TGECLPY
+804 T
-811 DKSCNES
+811 
-818 TPCVPESE
+818 TPCVEGSD
-826 EYINKE
+826 EYKA
-832 KECTA
+832 KQKACTD
-837 AGKKFDG
+837 AGKEFDG
-844 PNCKCVETTEGC
+844 PKCKCVETTEGC
-856 TPDTDVY
+856 TEGTDVY

-887 PGERKPPEWWLQD
+887 PGEKKPAEWWLQD
-900 TVNTMGAASDL
+900 NVNTMGAASDL
-911 ASVKKYMPWEA
+911 ASIKKYMPWEA

-939 LGQQSEQANI
+939 LGAQSEQANI
-949 AAQASAS
+949 ASQASAS

-971 GQGAAQAANTLSN
+971 GNAAAQAANTLSN

-1026 QQFDNAKLA
+1026 QQFDNAKLQ

-1042 SYNTGVT
+1042 AYNTAVT

-1067 PGVGGRVIYTPTDKK
+1067 PGVGGRVEYTPTDKT
-1082 LDTTKRKDAYDAA
+1082 LDTTKRKNTYADAEEHCKDQSGNA
-1095 LAHCEGQGYAK
+1095 LNNCIK
-1106 DKGMTACMELY
+1106 IY
-1117 MKYHAAQYGGE
+1117 MDNHKYGGE
-1128 SFENGGYV
+1128 SFEYGGYV

>member
-28 TSFGGKNN
+28 SSFGDSNTNFK
-36 GLQDHS
+36 DHS

-65 ETIIGN
+65 ETVIGN

-86 RHSSGGVP
+86 RHTKGGVP

-109 MMITDPTLLKLFNM
+109 MMITDPVLLKMFNM
-123 PAKKGG
+123 PTKKGG

-141 NKYREI
+141 NRYREI
-147 LQNKNSDKLDIKTA
+147 LQDRNSDKIDISTA

-202 TEEELLPQKETQQPN
+202 TEEELLPQKKTKEVD
-217 QQSQGQSQKNEP
+217 QQSQDQSQKNEP
-229 TNMPNGEPIAKP
+229 TNMPNGEPIAQP

-284 DILQMLDNKR
+284 DILEMLNNKR

-303 DQRDPTNINNAP
+303 DQKDPTNINNAP
-315 PAYRKRFLAKP
+315 PAYRERFLAKP

-347 QQQAQQ
+347 QQQGQQ
-353 QQQPQ
+353 QQG
-358 QSGQDQQM
+358 GQDQQM

-373 AEALQQGAEPEE
+373 AKALQQGAEPEE

-390 LQGQVPPEA
+390 LQSQIPPEA
-399 IMQIF
+399 IIQIF
-404 AELGMPQEQVQ
+404 AQLGMPQEQVQ

-465 MGGYDMPY
+465 MGGYDMP
-473 AENGYSY
+473 
-480 SNEDKT
+480 
-486 EMSEDIEPCPPC
+486 
-498 PDGNVPVRTDS
+498 
-509 GDCPCS
+509 
-515 NIKENLKFYNFA
+515 
-527 LKERDSIMNQPAMW
+527 
-541 NEDPDMMNPDGS
+541 
-553 YKFCVDCLIKDYNDP
+553 
-568 DVVKSVSALIN
+568 
-579 DGIAN
+579 
-584 FPKYDYPDLIKGL
+584 
-597 EKFNLPMPVYQ
+597 
-608 SNIKKSKGGAS
+608 
-619 NSRPLSMAQYG
+619 
-630 MDMGG
+630 
-635 YDMPFYDDP
+635 FYDDP
-644 YEMAYGGMP
+644 YEMAYGGIP
-653 KYVTGGPGDTEPK
+653 KYVTGGPGDPPDRKVSKDEFGNK
-666 KIKKSEYDSDK
+666 KYDK
-677 YKDYTEKDKVKTKT
+677 YKIDPKNKYRKTL
-691 TYNEISGKK
+691 EEESSISGGKL
-700 EYTSDR
+700 EGT
-706 APSGGGKNPNLVADL
+706 APGGGSNPNLVADL
-721 CRNMKQP
+721 CSSMKKK
-728 GSRHYG
+728 GSVYYG
-734 KTAEEVVA
+734 
-742 YAGLNKSAIVTLKAC
+742 
-757 EQKATVKSVDAVT
+757 KSVDEVIAYALSHLNTPKYANARVKIATQLEPCRQKGEVT
-770 YDDEGDTPC
+770 TKDAIIYEEEGDTPC
-779 ICLKT
+779 LCKKT
-784 DGSTYTD
+784 DGSVYTD
-791 AQGNTKKAPTDPT
+791 KEGNTKQAKIVDGVCQEYDPSCYET
-804 TGECLPY
+804 TT
-811 DKSCNES
+811 
-818 TPCVPESE
+818 TPCIEGSD
-826 EYINKE
+826 EYINKQ

-837 AGKKFDG
+837 AGKEFDG
-844 PNCKCVETTEGC
+844 PNCDCV
-856 TPDTDVY
+856 
-863 NKAKA
+863 K
-868 ICDEKGE
+868 
-875 EFDPSICNCATT
+875 T
-887 PGERKPPEWWLQD
+887 PGEIPPETPPKTPPEWWLQD

-964 ARNAATQ
+964 ARNAASQ

-1042 SYNTGVT
+1042 SYNTAVT

-1067 PGVGGRVIYTPTDKK
+1067 PGVGGRVEYTPTDKK
-1082 LDTTKRKDAYDAA
+1082 LDTTKRKDAYEAA
-1095 LAHCEGQGYAK
+1095 TAYCEGQGYK
-1106 DKGMTACMELY
+1106 GDKGMTACMELY

>member
-1 MYYKVKI
+1 MYYKVRI

-28 TSFGGKNN
+28 SSFGDSKTNFK
-36 GLQDHS
+36 DHS
-42 NIKVTKSI
+42 NVKVTKSI

-65 ETIIGN
+65 ETVIGN

-86 RHSSGGVP
+86 RHTKGGVP

-109 MMITDPTLLKLFNM
+109 MMINDPVLLKMFNM
-123 PAKKGG
+123 PTKKGG

-141 NKYREI
+141 NRYREI
-147 LQNKNSDKLDIKTA
+147 LQDRNSDKLDIKTA
-161 EMMIKNYVMKLGA
+161 EMMIKNYVIKLGA

-202 TEEELLPQKETQQPN
+202 TEEDLIPKKENPKGQQQSNNNNMPQKE
-217 QQSQGQSQKNEP
+217 EEEVME
-229 TNMPNGEPIAKP
+229 MPNGEPTAQP
-241 QEEMMQYGGG
+241 QEKMMQYGGG

-257 AQEGGPKDTLIY
+257 
-269 PPGDSEY
+269 
-276 MNQPPLNY
+276 
-284 DILQMLDNKR
+284 
-294 RLEYNDYMR
+294 
-303 DQRDPTNINNAP
+303 
-315 PAYRKRFLAKP
+315 
-326 KTVQAQE
+326 AQE

-353 QQQPQ
+353 QPQ
-358 QSGQDQQM
+358 QGGQDQQM

-399 IMQIF
+399 IAQIF
-404 AELGMPQEQVQ
+404 VELGMPEDQVQ
-415 QLVMGVIQQMQGG
+415 QLVMGVMQQMQGG

-438 SEEEM
+438 SEGEM
-443 MAMQQQDPRQM
+443 MAMQQQDPSQM

-465 MGGYDMPY
+465 MGGYDMP
-473 AENGYSY
+473 
-480 SNEDKT
+480 
-486 EMSEDIEPCPPC
+486 
-498 PDGNVPVRTDS
+498 
-509 GDCPCS
+509 
-515 NIKENLKFYNFA
+515 
-527 LKERDSIMNQPAMW
+527 
-541 NEDPDMMNPDGS
+541 
-553 YKFCVDCLIKDYNDP
+553 DY
-568 DVVKSVSALIN
+568 
-579 DGIAN
+579 
-584 FPKYDYPDLIKGL
+584 
-597 EKFNLPMPVYQ
+597 
-608 SNIKKSKGGAS
+608 
-619 NSRPLSMAQYG
+619 
-630 MDMGG
+630 
-635 YDMPFYDDP
+635 
-644 YEMAYGGMP
+644 MAYGGSLY
-653 KYVTGGPGDTEPK
+653 KAQNGGVTVNGIKAERRNMSPAENSGYQKGTVSGAGPNAQGYYRNIPGKVRQGNSKEITNKGNPANFNRGKWEGALCDE
-666 KIKKSEYDSDK
+666 IKKGSTVDDILKRHYSGQQK
-677 YKDYTEKDKVKTKT
+677 YKAQVEKMFADCFKQADEIFTDKTDAF
-691 TYNEISGKK
+691 YNE
-700 EYTSDR
+700 
-706 APSGGGKNPNLVADL
+706 
-721 CRNMKQP
+721 
-728 GSRHYG
+728 
-734 KTAEEVVA
+734 
-742 YAGLNKSAIVTLKAC
+742 
-757 EQKATVKSVDAVT
+757 VD
-770 YDDEGDTPC
+770 DTPC
-779 ICLKT
+779 LCKKT
-784 DGSTYTD
+784 DGSIYKD
-791 AQGNTKKAPTDPT
+791 ANGNTKEAKIVDGVCQEYDPSCYEPT
-804 TGECLPY
+804 T
-811 DKSCNES
+811 
-818 TPCVPESE
+818 TPCVEGSD
-826 EYINKE
+826 EYKAKQ

-837 AGKKFDG
+837 AGKEFDG
-844 PNCKCVETTEGC
+844 PNCKCVETPAEGC
-856 TPDTDVY
+856 KEGTDVY

-875 EFDPSICNCATT
+875 EFDPSTCNCVKD
-887 PGERKPPEWWLQD
+887 PEPPEWWLQD

-939 LGQQSEQANI
+939 LGAQSEQANI
-949 AAQASAS
+949 ASQASAS

-971 GQGAAQAANTLSN
+971 GNAAAQAANTLSN

-1006 ESMLNQQMANRVFDK
+1006 ESMLNQQMANRVYDK

-1026 QQFDNAKLA
+1026 QQFDNAKLQ

-1042 SYNTGVT
+1042 AYNTAVT

-1082 LDTTKRKDAYDAA
+1082 LDPSKKTNAYEEAKVECQDQG
-1095 LAHCEGQGYAK
+1095 LAGADLTRCI
-1106 DKGMTACMELY
+1106 DSY
-1117 MKYHAAQYGGE
+1117 MKHNSKYGGE
-1128 SFENGGYV
+1128 SFEHGGFV

>member
-13 AKVGYQVDGSLKNDV
+13 AKVGYQIDGSLANDV
-28 TSFGGKNN
+28 SSFGDSNTNFK
-36 GLQDHS
+36 DHS

-65 ETIIGN
+65 ETVIGN

-86 RHSSGGVP
+86 RHTKGGVP

-109 MMITDPTLLKLFNM
+109 MMITDPVLLKMFNM
-123 PAKKGG
+123 PTKKGG

-147 LQNKNSDKLDIKTA
+147 LQDRNSDKIDINTA
-161 EMMIKNYVMKLGA
+161 ELMIKNYVIKLGA

-188 IPKLSEPYMEANGI
+188 IPKLSEPYMESNGI
-202 TEEELLPQKETQQPN
+202 SEEDLIPKKENLKGQQQSKNNNMPQEEEEVEEEVT
-217 QQSQGQSQKNEP
+217 E
-229 TNMPNGEPIAKP
+229 MPNGEPIAQP
-241 QEEMMQYGGG
+241 QEEMMRYGGM
-251 IRRLRR
+251 RRLRR
-257 AQEGGPKDTLIY
+257 
-269 PPGDSEY
+269 
-276 MNQPPLNY
+276 
-284 DILQMLDNKR
+284 
-294 RLEYNDYMR
+294 
-303 DQRDPTNINNAP
+303 
-315 PAYRKRFLAKP
+315 
-326 KTVQAQE
+326 AQE

-347 QQQAQQ
+347 QQAQQ

-358 QSGQDQQM
+358 QGGQNQQM

-373 AEALQQGAEPEE
+373 EQALQQGAKPEE
-385 LTVEL
+385 LAVEL
-390 LQGQVPPEA
+390 LQNQIAPEEVA
-399 IMQIF
+399 QIF
-404 AELGMPQEQVQ
+404 VELGMPQDQVQ
-415 QLVMGVIQQMQGG
+415 QLVMSVVQQMQGG
-428 QEQDPRQQQM
+428 QQQDPRQQQM

-443 MAMQQQDPRQM
+443 MAMQQQDPSQM

-465 MGGYDMPY
+465 MGGYDMP
-473 AENGYSY
+473 
-480 SNEDKT
+480 
-486 EMSEDIEPCPPC
+486 
-498 PDGNVPVRTDS
+498 
-509 GDCPCS
+509 
-515 NIKENLKFYNFA
+515 
-527 LKERDSIMNQPAMW
+527 
-541 NEDPDMMNPDGS
+541 
-553 YKFCVDCLIKDYNDP
+553 
-568 DVVKSVSALIN
+568 
-579 DGIAN
+579 
-584 FPKYDYPDLIKGL
+584 
-597 EKFNLPMPVYQ
+597 
-608 SNIKKSKGGAS
+608 
-619 NSRPLSMAQYG
+619 
-630 MDMGG
+630 
-635 YDMPFYDDP
+635 FYDDS

-653 KYVTGGPGDTEPK
+653 KYVTGGPGDTDPK
-666 KIKKSEYDSDK
+666 KIKKSEYNSDK

-770 YDDEGDTPC
+770 YDEEETPPVTPPAEPPTTENCQCTKKDGTKYSVNKNPYFDSTKPEGEGNMPCEECDEEDVKTPEC
-779 ICLKT
+779 QCEDESLEGYQPKDA
-784 DGSTYTD
+784 DGNCTCSPVKQP
-791 AQGNTKKAPTDPT
+791 AQG
-804 TGECLPY
+804 
-811 DKSCNES
+811 
-818 TPCVPESE
+818 
-826 EYINKE
+826 
-832 KECTA
+832 
-837 AGKKFDG
+837 
-844 PNCKCVETTEGC
+844 
-856 TPDTDVY
+856 
-863 NKAKA
+863 
-868 ICDEKGE
+868 
-875 EFDPSICNCATT
+875 
-887 PGERKPPEWWLQD
+887 WLQD
-900 TVNTMGAASDL
+900 NVNTMGAASDL
-911 ASVKKYMPWEA
+911 ASIKKYMPWEA

-939 LGQQSEQANI
+939 LAAQSEQANI
-949 AAQASAS
+949 ASQASAS
-956 FAGAQGLG
+956 FAGPQGLG

-971 GQGAAQAANTLSN
+971 GNAAAQAANTLGN

-1000 VGIRNQ
+1000 TGIRNQ
-1006 ESMLNQQMANRVFDK
+1006 ESMLNQQMANRVYDK

-1026 QQFDNAKLA
+1026 QNFDNAKLQ

-1042 SYNTGVT
+1042 AYNTGVT

-1067 PGVGGRVIYTPTDKK
+1067 PGIGGRVEYTPTDKT
-1082 LDTTKRKDAYDAA
+1082 LDTTKKQSAYANAKTECQD
-1095 LAHCEGQGYAK
+1095 QGLTGGDLTK
-1106 DKGMTACMELY
+1106 CIDSY
-1117 MKYHAAQYGGE
+1117 MKYNSKYGGE
-1128 SFENGGYV
+1128 SFEYGGFV

>member
-13 AKVGYQVDGSLKNDV
+13 AKVGYQVNGALANDI
-28 TSFGGKNN
+28 SAFGGKNID
-36 GLQDHS
+36 LKDHS

-65 ETIIGN
+65 ETVIGN

-86 RHSSGGVP
+86 RHTKGGVP

-109 MMITDPTLLKLFNM
+109 MMITDPTLLKMFNM
-123 PAKKGG
+123 PTKKGG

-188 IPKLSEPYMEANGI
+188 IPKLSQPYMEASGI
-202 TEEELLPQKETQQPN
+202 SEEDLIPKKETQKPN

-229 TNMPNGEPIAKP
+229 TNMPNGKPVAKP

-251 IRRLRR
+251 IKRLRR
-257 AQEGGPKDTLIY
+257 
-269 PPGDSEY
+269 
-276 MNQPPLNY
+276 
-284 DILQMLDNKR
+284 
-294 RLEYNDYMR
+294 
-303 DQRDPTNINNAP
+303 
-315 PAYRKRFLAKP
+315 
-326 KTVQAQE
+326 AQE

-353 QQQPQ
+353 EQQPQ
-358 QSGQDQQM
+358 QGGQDQQM

-385 LTVEL
+385 LTAEL
-390 LQGQVPPEA
+390 LQGQIPPEA

-404 AELGMPQEQVQ
+404 AQLGMPQEQVQ
-415 QLVMGVIQQMQGG
+415 QLVMGVMQQMQGG
-428 QEQDPRQQQM
+428 QEKDPRQQMDPRQQQQQM

-465 MGGYDMPY
+465 MGGYDMP
-473 AENGYSY
+473 
-480 SNEDKT
+480 
-486 EMSEDIEPCPPC
+486 
-498 PDGNVPVRTDS
+498 
-509 GDCPCS
+509 
-515 NIKENLKFYNFA
+515 
-527 LKERDSIMNQPAMW
+527 
-541 NEDPDMMNPDGS
+541 
-553 YKFCVDCLIKDYNDP
+553 
-568 DVVKSVSALIN
+568 
-579 DGIAN
+579 
-584 FPKYDYPDLIKGL
+584 
-597 EKFNLPMPVYQ
+597 
-608 SNIKKSKGGAS
+608 
-619 NSRPLSMAQYG
+619 
-630 MDMGG
+630 
-635 YDMPFYDDP
+635 FYDDQ
-644 YEMAYGGMP
+644 YEMAYGGIP
-653 KYVTGGPGDTEPK
+653 KYGTGGPGDDPGDRKVTRKEFEDK
-666 KIKKSEYDSDK
+666 KYN
-677 YKDYTEKDKVKTKT
+677 DYTIDPKNKNRKTLSK
-691 TYNEISGKK
+691 ESSISGGKL
-700 EYTSDR
+700 EGT
-706 APSGGGKNPNLVADL
+706 APGGGSNPNLVADL
-721 CRNMKQP
+721 CSSMKKK
-728 GSRHYG
+728 GSVYYG
-734 KTAEEVVA
+734 
-742 YAGLNKSAIVTLKAC
+742 
-757 EQKATVKSVDAVT
+757 KSVDEVIAYALGHLNKPKYADARVKIAT
-770 YDDEGDTPC
+770 QLEPCRQKGEVKITDAIITDDDPC
-779 ICLKT
+779 LCKKT
-784 DGSTYTD
+784 DGSLYID
-791 AQGNTKKAPTDPT
+791 ANGNTKVAPMVDGVCQEYDPS
-804 TGECLPY
+804 CY
-811 DKSCNES
+811 DPKT
-818 TPCVPESE
+818 TPCVEGSD

-837 AGKKFDG
+837 AGKKFNG
-844 PNCKCVETTEGC
+844 PKCDCEDITEGC
-856 TPDTDVY
+856 TEGTDVY

-875 EFDPSICNCATT
+875 EFDPSTCNCVTE
-887 PGERKPPEWWLQD
+887 PEPPEWWLQD

-939 LGQQSEQANI
+939 LAQQSEQANI
-949 AAQASAS
+949 ASQASAS

-964 ARNAATQ
+964 ARNAASQ

-1042 SYNTGVT
+1042 SYNTAVT

-1062 NYQTR
+1062 NYQTK
-1067 PGVGGRVIYTPTDKK
+1067 PGVGGKVKYTPTDKT
-1082 LDTTKRKDAYDAA
+1082 LDTTKRKDVYAA
-1095 LAHCEGQGYAK
+1095 AQEYCDGQGYK
-1106 DKGMTACMELY
+1106 GDKGMNACMELY
-1117 MKYHAAQYGGE
+1117 MKYHSSQYGGE

>member
-42 NIKVTKSI
+42 NVKVTKSI

-65 ETIIGN
+65 ETVIGN

-86 RHSSGGVP
+86 RHTKGGVP

-101 FIFSDTKA
+101 FIFSDTRA
-109 MMITDPTLLKLFNM
+109 MMINDPVLLKMFNM
-123 PAKKGG
+123 PTKKGG

-141 NKYREI
+141 NRYREI
-147 LQNKNSDKLDIKTA
+147 LQDRNSDKLDIKTA
-161 EMMIKNYVMKLGA
+161 EMMIKNYVIKLGA
-174 LALAQESKK
+174 LALAQESRK

-202 TEEELLPQKETQQPN
+202 TEEDLIPQKENPKDQ
-217 QQSQGQSQKNEP
+217 QQSNNNGAGNKKEK
-229 TNMPNGEPIAKP
+229 TKEMPNGEPTAQP

-257 AQEGGPKDTLIY
+257 AQKGGPKDTIIY

-284 DILQMLDNKR
+284 DILEMLNNKR

-315 PAYRKRFLAKP
+315 PAYRERFLAKP

-353 QQQPQ
+353 EQQPQ
-358 QSGQDQQM
+358 QGGQDQQM

-373 AEALQQGAEPEE
+373 AEALQQGAQPEE
-385 LTVEL
+385 LTAEL

-404 AELGMPQEQVQ
+404 AQLGMPENQVQ
-415 QLVMGVIQQMQGG
+415 QLVMSVMQQMQGG
-428 QEQDPRQQQM
+428 QEQDPRQQQQQM
-438 SEEEM
+438 SEEDM

-465 MGGYDMPY
+465 MGGYDMP
-473 AENGYSY
+473 
-480 SNEDKT
+480 
-486 EMSEDIEPCPPC
+486 
-498 PDGNVPVRTDS
+498 
-509 GDCPCS
+509 
-515 NIKENLKFYNFA
+515 
-527 LKERDSIMNQPAMW
+527 
-541 NEDPDMMNPDGS
+541 
-553 YKFCVDCLIKDYNDP
+553 DY
-568 DVVKSVSALIN
+568 
-579 DGIAN
+579 
-584 FPKYDYPDLIKGL
+584 
-597 EKFNLPMPVYQ
+597 
-608 SNIKKSKGGAS
+608 
-619 NSRPLSMAQYG
+619 
-630 MDMGG
+630 
-635 YDMPFYDDP
+635 
-644 YEMAYGGMP
+644 MAYGGSLR
-653 KYVTGGPGDTEPK
+653 KAQNGEEVKGKTGNIKAGKVETIGPG
-666 KIKKSEYDSDK
+666 
-677 YKDYTEKDKVKTKT
+677 YTRT
-691 TYNEISGKK
+691 TTTSGKEAGYK
-700 EYTSDR
+700 LTEGEKR
-706 APSGGGKNPNLVADL
+706 ANAKGAISGGGGGRPSAGWEDAICEMIKAGATYEQLTNPDVAFEFT
-721 CRNMKQP
+721 
-728 GSRHYG
+728 GSRKTHMAPGAKSKAIFDRCNVNASKFEDKEEAVYIDKGG
-734 KTAEEVVA
+734 K
-742 YAGLNKSAIVTLKAC
+742 K
-757 EQKATVKSVDAVT
+757 
-770 YDDEGDTPC
+770 C
-779 ICLKT
+779 ICLDK
-784 DGSTYTD
+784 DG
-791 AQGNTKKAPTDPT
+791 KAILDENGAEIPTSLDPT
-804 TGECLPY
+804 TGECIQDDP
-811 DKSCNES
+811 KCN
-818 TPCVPESE
+818 PKADCVPGSDKYKE
-826 EYINKE
+826 EKAKCDAKGLE
-832 KECTA
+832 
-837 AGKKFDG
+837 FDG
-844 PNCKCVETTEGC
+844 PKCQCKEKKEEC
-856 TPDTDVY
+856 TPGTDLY
-863 NKAKA
+863 NSRKA

-875 EFDPSICNCATT
+875 EFDPSTCDCI
-887 PGERKPPEWWLQD
+887 PIPPPRKPPEWWLQD
-900 TVNTMGAASDL
+900 NVNVMGAASDL

-939 LGQQSEQANI
+939 LAAQSEQANI
-949 AAQASAS
+949 ASQASAS

-971 GQGAAQAANTLSN
+971 GNAAAQAANTLSN

-1006 ESMLNQQMANRVFDK
+1006 ESMLNQQMANRVYDK

-1026 QQFDNAKLA
+1026 QQFDNAKLQ

-1042 SYNTGVT
+1042 SYNTAVT

-1062 NYQTR
+1062 NYQTEAG
-1067 PGVGGRVIYTPTDKK
+1067 PGGRVTYTPTDKK
-1082 LDTTKRKDAYDAA
+1082 LDPSKRKNAYEEAKVECQDQG
-1095 LAHCEGQGYAK
+1095 LAGADLTRCI
-1106 DKGMTACMELY
+1106 DSY
-1117 MKYHAAQYGGE
+1117 MKHNSKYGGE
-1128 SFENGGYV
+1128 SFEHGGFV

>member
-28 TSFGGKNN
+28 SSFGDSNTNFK
-36 GLQDHS
+36 DHS

-65 ETIIGN
+65 ETVIGN

-86 RHSSGGVP
+86 RHTKGGVP

-109 MMITDPTLLKLFNM
+109 MMITDPVLLKMFNM
-123 PAKKGG
+123 PTKKGG

-141 NKYREI
+141 NRYREI
-147 LQNKNSDKLDIKTA
+147 LQDRNSDKLDIKTA
-161 EMMIKNYVMKLGA
+161 EMMIKNYVIKLGA

-202 TEEELLPQKETQQPN
+202 TEEDLIPKKENPKGQ
-217 QQSQGQSQKNEP
+217 QQSKNNNMPQEEEEEV
-229 TNMPNGEPIAKP
+229 TEMPNGEPTAQA
-241 QEEMMQYGGG
+241 QEEMMRYGGM
-251 IRRLRR
+251 RRLRR
-257 AQEGGPKDTLIY
+257 
-269 PPGDSEY
+269 
-276 MNQPPLNY
+276 
-284 DILQMLDNKR
+284 
-294 RLEYNDYMR
+294 
-303 DQRDPTNINNAP
+303 
-315 PAYRKRFLAKP
+315 
-326 KTVQAQE
+326 AQE

-347 QQQAQQ
+347 QQAQQ
-353 QQQPQ
+353 QQQQ
-358 QSGQDQQM
+358 GGQDQQM

-399 IMQIF
+399 IAQIF
-404 AELGMPQEQVQ
+404 VELGMPEDQVQ
-415 QLVMGVIQQMQGG
+415 QLVMGVMQQMQGG
-428 QEQDPRQQQM
+428 QEQNPRQQQM

-443 MAMQQQDPRQM
+443 MAMQQQDPSQM

-465 MGGYDMPY
+465 MGGYDMP
-473 AENGYSY
+473 
-480 SNEDKT
+480 
-486 EMSEDIEPCPPC
+486 
-498 PDGNVPVRTDS
+498 
-509 GDCPCS
+509 
-515 NIKENLKFYNFA
+515 
-527 LKERDSIMNQPAMW
+527 
-541 NEDPDMMNPDGS
+541 
-553 YKFCVDCLIKDYNDP
+553 
-568 DVVKSVSALIN
+568 
-579 DGIAN
+579 
-584 FPKYDYPDLIKGL
+584 
-597 EKFNLPMPVYQ
+597 
-608 SNIKKSKGGAS
+608 
-619 NSRPLSMAQYG
+619 
-630 MDMGG
+630 
-635 YDMPFYDDP
+635 FYDDP
-644 YEMAYGGMP
+644 YEMVYGGMP
-653 KYVTGGPGDTEPK
+653 KYDTGGPGDPK
-666 KIKKSEYDSDK
+666 RKNPTKLDPDAYKKDTGKEYSDDIGK
-677 YKDYTEKDKVKTKT
+677 YKVTPGTSGANVKLKPRTGPVKRGGNYTKEDVCAWMTKVGGAYYGVSAQEMINNGLTSASNLEYLKGCELKGEEEKQVYTET
-691 TYNEISGKK
+691 
-700 EYTSDR
+700 
-706 APSGGGKNPNLVADL
+706 P
-721 CRNMKQP
+721 
-728 GSRHYG
+728 
-734 KTAEEVVA
+734 
-742 YAGLNKSAIVTLKAC
+742 
-757 EQKATVKSVDAVT
+757 
-770 YDDEGDTPC
+770 GDTPC
-779 ICLKT
+779 LCLKT
-784 DGSTYTD
+784 DGSTYKD
-791 AQGNTKKAPTDPT
+791 AQGNTKAAPKDPT
-804 TGECLPY
+804 TGECITDDP
-811 DKSCNES
+811 SCYETTT
-818 TPCVPESE
+818 TPCVEGSD
-826 EYINKE
+826 EYKAKQ
-832 KECTA
+832 KECTDA
-837 AGKKFDG
+837 DKKFDG
-844 PNCKCVETTEGC
+844 PNCKCVETPAEGC

-887 PGERKPPEWWLQD
+887 PGEKKPAEWWLQD
-900 TVNTMGAASDL
+900 NVNTMGAVSDL
-911 ASVKKYMPWEA
+911 ASIKKYMPWEA

-939 LGQQSEQANI
+939 LGAQSEQANI
-949 AAQASAS
+949 ASQASAS

-971 GQGAAQAANTLSN
+971 GNAAAQAANTLSN

-1026 QQFDNAKLA
+1026 QQFDNAKLQ

-1042 SYNTGVT
+1042 AYNTAVT

-1067 PGVGGRVIYTPTDKK
+1067 PGVGGRVEYTPTDKT
-1082 LDTTKRKDAYDAA
+1082 LDSTKRKNTYADAEEHCKDQSGNA
-1095 LAHCEGQGYAK
+1095 LNNCIK
-1106 DKGMTACMELY
+1106 IY
-1117 MKYHAAQYGGE
+1117 MDNHKYGGE
-1128 SFENGGYV
+1128 SFEYGGYV

>member
-28 TSFGGKNN
+28 SSFGDSNTNFK
-36 GLQDHS
+36 DHS

-65 ETIIGN
+65 ETVIGN

-86 RHSSGGVP
+86 RHTKGGVP

-101 FIFSDTKA
+101 FIFSDTRA
-109 MMITDPTLLKLFNM
+109 MMITDPVLLKMFNM
-123 PAKKGG
+123 PTKKGG

-141 NKYREI
+141 NRYREI
-147 LQNKNSDKLDIKTA
+147 LQDRNSDKLDIKTA
-161 EMMIKNYVMKLGA
+161 EMMIKNYVIKLGA

-202 TEEELLPQKETQQPN
+202 TEEDLIPKKEDPKGQ
-217 QQSQGQSQKNEP
+217 QQSKNNNMPQEEEEKV
-229 TNMPNGEPIAKP
+229 TEMPNGEPTAQP

-251 IRRLRR
+251 IKRLRK
-257 AQEGGPKDTLIY
+257 AQKGGPKDTLIY

-284 DILQMLDNKR
+284 DILEMLNNKR

-303 DQRDPTNINNAP
+303 DQKDPTNINNAP
-315 PAYRKRFLAKP
+315 PAYRERFLAKP

-347 QQQAQQ
+347 QQAQ

-358 QSGQDQQM
+358 QGGQDQQM

-390 LQGQVPPEA
+390 LQGQVSPEA

-404 AELGMPQEQVQ
+404 TQLGMPEEQVQ

-465 MGGYDMPY
+465 MGGYDMP
-473 AENGYSY
+473 
-480 SNEDKT
+480 
-486 EMSEDIEPCPPC
+486 
-498 PDGNVPVRTDS
+498 
-509 GDCPCS
+509 
-515 NIKENLKFYNFA
+515 
-527 LKERDSIMNQPAMW
+527 
-541 NEDPDMMNPDGS
+541 
-553 YKFCVDCLIKDYNDP
+553 
-568 DVVKSVSALIN
+568 
-579 DGIAN
+579 
-584 FPKYDYPDLIKGL
+584 
-597 EKFNLPMPVYQ
+597 
-608 SNIKKSKGGAS
+608 
-619 NSRPLSMAQYG
+619 
-630 MDMGG
+630 
-635 YDMPFYDDP
+635 FYDDP

-666 KIKKSEYDSDK
+666 KIKKSEYNSDK
-677 YKDYTEKDKVKTKT
+677 YKDYTEKNKVKTKT

-770 YDDEGDTPC
+770 YDEEGEPPC
-779 ICLKT
+779 LCLKT
-784 DGSTYTD
+784 DGSIYKD
-791 AQGNTKKAPTDPT
+791 ANGNTKKAPTDPT
-804 TGECLPY
+804 TGECITDDP
-811 DKSCNES
+811 SCYE
-818 TPCVPESE
+818 TTTTT
-826 EYINKE
+826 KE
-832 KECTA
+832 TTE
-837 AGKKFDG
+837 
-844 PNCKCVETTEGC
+844 ETTEGC
-856 TPDTDVY
+856 TEGTDVY

-887 PGERKPPEWWLQD
+887 PGERKPAEWWLQD
-900 TVNTMGAASDL
+900 NVNTMGAASDL
-911 ASVKKYMPWEA
+911 ASIKKYMPWEA

-939 LGQQSEQANI
+939 LAAQSEQANI
-949 AAQASAS
+949 ASQASAS

-971 GQGAAQAANTLSN
+971 GNAAAQAANTLSN

-1026 QQFDNAKLA
+1026 QQFDNAKLQ

-1042 SYNTGVT
+1042 AYNTGVT

-1062 NYQTR
+1062 NYQTDAG
-1067 PGVGGRVIYTPTDKK
+1067 PGGRVTYTPTDKT
-1082 LDTTKRKDAYDAA
+1082 LDSTKRKNTYADAEEHCKDQSGNA
-1095 LAHCEGQGYAK
+1095 LNNCIK
-1106 DKGMTACMELY
+1106 IY
-1117 MKYHAAQYGGE
+1117 MDNHKYGGE
-1128 SFENGGYV
+1128 SFEYGGYV